1 MEHGPE
7 DKTEEIVSLLQ
18 ERESKSIYSPVQLY
32 FLRRLNRLLR
42 LRYEQSPQLNAE
54 GVRLLDW
61 AIYST
66 YCDCVD
72 MNVGQN
78 AQKLLHRYPVASAG
92 QRSE

>member
-1 MEHGPE
+1 MEQRRPE
-7 DKTEEIVSLLQ
+7 DGTEEIISLL
-18 ERESKSIYSPVQLY
+18 REEESTYSALQLH

-42 LRYEQSPQLNAE
+42 LRYEQGTQLNAE

-72 MNVGQN
+72 LGMGQN

-92 QRSE
+92 QRSES